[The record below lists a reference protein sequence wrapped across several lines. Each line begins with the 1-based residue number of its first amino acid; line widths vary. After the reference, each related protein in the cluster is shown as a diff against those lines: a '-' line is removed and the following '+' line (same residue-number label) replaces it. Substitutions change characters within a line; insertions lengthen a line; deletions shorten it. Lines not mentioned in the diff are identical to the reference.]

1 METWKWGV
9 LGIIAA
15 VSAGMLLAGLV
26 AILIDRRS
34 VVRPQAAPT
43 WRMLGMGLLGTAVCV
58 AMYLYWKPN
67 VDLVVRAAG
76 APEPASSSQP

>member
-15 VSAGMLLAGLV
+15 VSAGMLLAGVV
-26 AILIDRRS
+26 AVLIDRRS

-58 AMYLYWKPN
+58 AMYMYWKPN
-67 VDLVVRAAG
+67 VDLVVRSAG
-76 APEPASSSQP
+76 AAETSPPTQP